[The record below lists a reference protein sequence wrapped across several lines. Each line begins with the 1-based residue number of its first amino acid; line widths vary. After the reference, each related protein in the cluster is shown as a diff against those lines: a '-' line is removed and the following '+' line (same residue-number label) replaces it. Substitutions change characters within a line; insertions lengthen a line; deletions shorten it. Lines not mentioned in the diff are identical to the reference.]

1 MNKLNSPIVIL
12 CLIIATLFNSVM
24 SISTFIQNKN
34 KHDNNTKNES
44 SISVDSNIT
53 ETTIDSNEPIENDQ
67 CSFIVSNTT
76 LSENGYAKLDIDE
89 LYNRAYSSSTNI
101 ESIKDAYMGSLYW
114 TILHGCNCK
123 RMYSIS
129 CRNDGCSITVDDNT
143 ILYNADIGKNII
155 EQFKTQKKLTADI
168 LVNMYETDSGRIV
181 GEPVDLPEFVIAQVN
196 ENYDVTSIY
205 EMDSNLSNYLH
216 SLT

>member
-12 CLIIATLFNSVM
+12 CLIIATLINSILSV
-24 SISTFIQNKN
+24 STFIQNKN
-34 KHDNNTKNES
+34 KHDNNMKNES
-44 SISVDSNIT
+44 SVAVDTDIT
-53 ETTIDSNEPIENDQ
+53 ETTINSNESIENDD
-67 CSFIVSNTT
+67 FHIVVYDTT
-76 LSENGYAKLDIDE
+76 LPSLDNLTEMNIHE
-89 LYNRAYSSSTNI
+89 LYDIAYSSYTDI
-101 ESIKDAYMGSLYW
+101 ESIKDAYMGELYW
-114 TILHGCNCK
+114 AIPLHYK
-123 RMYSIS
+123 RMYSVS

-181 GEPVDLPEFVIAQVN
+181 GEPVDLPEFVMAQFN
-196 ENYDVTSIY
+196 ENGNITSIY